1 MTMVVIRVV
10 IGLGFS
16 GSSLL
21 INNSVTFDKLGSVN
35 GLALMLTSGV
45 RYEMCTDLHSHVH
58 VSCYRFF
65 SPLFAGS
72 IYSASLSEYNQSVG
86 FPIDYHLIFILFGLI
101 FLLTL
106 LLITSLPQ
114 SINRQKVV
122 VVEELEHNV

>member
-1 MTMVVIRVV
+1 MVVIRVV

-45 RYEMCTDLHSHVH
+45 RYMKCVLTCTHIYTCLN
-58 VSCYRFF
+58 CYRFF

-86 FPIDYHLIFILFGLI
+86 FPIDYHLIFIIFGLI

-106 LLITSLPQ
+106 LMITSLPQ